1 MFVIVC
7 VAVLYTCVC
16 LCGQLGETWKML
28 HDVLYK
34 LVLKE
39 TDADVKRFTTRESI
53 SLNQNTHLNT
63 SALTHE
69 LCNAS
74 QPDRANQD
82 R

>member
-1 MFVIVC
+1 
-7 VAVLYTCVC
+7 
-16 LCGQLGETWKML
+16 ML

-69 LCNAS
+69 L
-74 QPDRANQD
+74 
-82 R
+82 